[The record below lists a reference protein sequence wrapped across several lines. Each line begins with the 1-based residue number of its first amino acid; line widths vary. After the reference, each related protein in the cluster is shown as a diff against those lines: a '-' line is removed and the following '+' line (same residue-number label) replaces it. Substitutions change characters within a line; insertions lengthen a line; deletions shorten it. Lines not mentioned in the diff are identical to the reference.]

1 MWNLT
6 LQSLFP
12 PKIANSYAGGKLFR
26 GIFEWGFLYKEIEVP
41 ERERRRHAHFSEP
54 YASPTHAGGL
64 FAIDREFFLK
74 LGGYDPGL
82 LIWGGEN
89 YELSFKVEESGKNRI
104 GCWKN

>member
-1 MWNLT
+1 MDYRNLF
-6 LQSLFP
+6 LLNPVSINHVYSSSL
-12 PKIANSYAGGKLFR
+12 ISRYASGKLFR

-41 ERERRRHAHFSEP
+41 DRERKRHLHHSEP

-89 YELSFKVEESGKNRI
+89 YELSFKVILIAR
-104 GCWKN
+104 

>member
-1 MWNLT
+1 MKAPVT
-6 LQSLFP
+6 TPDSLSLIP
-12 PKIANSYAGGKLFR
+12 PLLRYASGKLFR

-41 ERERRRHAHFSEP
+41 QKERQQHTHFSEP

-64 FAIDREFFLK
+64 LAIDREFFLK

-89 YELSFKVEESGKNRI
+89 YELSFKVGIWVR
-104 GCWKN
+104 